1 MPPPASEAPR
11 KPEAARSRGRAAA
24 LDSDGE
30 EAAMSAEDGI
40 EVEWQFGADDLAAA
54 GAALRARA
62 ADLGLALAE
71 AGDLELLDRYLD
83 TADWSFLRAGYA
95 LRVRESGG
103 RAEAALKALGGGAEA
118 GEPLRRREI
127 AQPLGEVSGAGAAS
141 FAASGPVADRVRAVA
156 GGRALR
162 TLFALRTRRRVL
174 AVADADGAPLAEAAL
189 DETAVEDASGAR
201 AASLRRVELELAR
214 PGALAAAAPLAEAL
228 ARSPG
233 FAPAA
238 ASKYEAA
245 LAAAGLAPPAPPAAA
260 PIAIGPATSLAE
272 AGRAA
277 LRGQLALYRWREAA
291 ARFGEDASAVRDMR
305 VAARR
310 FRTALAVF
318 GGALPPEARALGD
331 GFRHAAAA
339 LGEVRDLDAPIARL
353 RAEAHPDG
361 GDASPLLPAAALLE
375 ARREEARARL
385 LAALGSARHERLLD
399 SAEAL
404 LRGEAAPDG
413 ARPALRALPE
423 LLRAAWRRYR
433 RRANRLGPASADGDA
448 HEARLRVKRVR
459 YAAEFV
465 AAPYGPPAVRFAVAA
480 RRVQRALGRRQDA
493 AVAAALFAELAR
505 EPSLPPA
512 SAAAIGALAER
523 ERAAALAA
531 AEAFADAD
539 RRLRR
544 RWRPFEAALERRAA
558 E

>member
-1 MPPPASEAPR
+1 
-11 KPEAARSRGRAAA
+11 
-24 LDSDGE
+24 
-30 EAAMSAEDGI
+30 MSAEDGI
-40 EVEWQFGADDLAAA
+40 EVEWQFGADDLDAA

-103 RAEAALKALGGGAEA
+103 RAEAALKALGGEDGGGGAED
-118 GEPLRRREI
+118 GGPLRRREI
-127 AQPLGEVSGAGAAS
+127 AQPLGAASGGGAAS

-156 GGRALR
+156 GGRGLR

-214 PGALAAAAPLAEAL
+214 PGAFAAAAPLAEAL

-245 LAAAGLAPPAPPAAA
+245 LAAAGLAPPAPPSAA
-260 PIAIGPATSLAE
+260 PIAIGPSTSLAE
-272 AGRAA
+272 AARDA

-291 ARFGEDASAVRDMR
+291 ARLGEDASAVRDMR

-318 GGALPPEARALGD
+318 GGALPPEARSLGD

-353 RAEAHPDG
+353 RAEASPDNGDASDG
-361 GDASPLLPAAALLE
+361 GNASPLLPAAALLE
-375 ARREEARARL
+375 ARREAARARL

-404 LRGEAAPDG
+404 LRGEATPEG
-413 ARPALRALPE
+413 ARPALRALPA
-423 LLRAAWRRYR
+423 LLSAAWRRYR
-433 RRANRLGPASADGDA
+433 RRADRLGPASADGDA

-465 AAPYGPPAVRFAVAA
+465 AAPCGRPAVRFAAAA

-505 EPSLPPA
+505 EASLPPA
-512 SAAAIGALAER
+512 SASAIGALAER
-523 ERAAALAA
+523 ERAAARAA
-531 AEAFADAD
+531 AVAFADAD